1 MKCLICDRTLRE
13 LMSWSYILHRS
24 RQPLCEKCAS
34 QFQSFKQSF
43 SLSGLDFV
51 TIHYEYNEMMQDVIY
66 SYKGFGHIRLA
77 KLFRPLFTPLKK
89 ERRASIVPIPSHVHK
104 VERIGF
110 QPIEHLLRVAE
121 VPYDPLLVKVY
132 DGELSRLS
140 KEERQQVDRIVRV
153 REGVRVRAHC
163 ILIDDV
169 ITTGTTLQ
177 QAAAVLRE
185 AGAKRIDAFVLSRP
199 VKRSCYTVDK
209 NIDKSRQTY

>member
-1 MKCLICDRTLRE
+1 MRCLLCDRALRE
-13 LMSWSYILHRS
+13 LMRWSYILHQN
-24 RQPLCEKCAS
+24 RQPLCETCAA
-34 QFQSFKQSF
+34 QFQPYEQSF
-43 SLSGLDFV
+43 SLLGIDSIV
-51 TIHYEYNEMMQDVIY
+51 IHYRYNEMMQDVIY

-77 KLFRPLFTPLKK
+77 QLFRPLLTSLWK

-110 QPIEHLLRVAE
+110 QPIEHLLQVAQ
-121 VPYDPLLVKVY
+121 VPYQSLLEKVY

-140 KEERQQVDRIVRV
+140 KEERQRVDRIVRV

-177 QAAAVLRE
+177 QAATVLRE

-199 VKRSCYTVDK
+199 VKKERA
-209 NIDKSRQTY
+209 